1 MKRLKIPYGE
11 ANFVALRED
20 NYLYVDKTKYIELLE
35 KEAKYIFFI
44 RPRRFGKSLFVRM
57 LETYYDVYTKDQ
69 FDSLFGDLY
78 IGKNPTPEKNQ
89 YLILKFDFSGI
100 ITNQGEQRFY
110 QSFDNYIVMVIE
122 AFIQKYSDIIGFKE
136 LPARY
141 QQAEASINFLISKFQ
156 YIQSQIYILIDE
168 YDNFAN
174 DLIKPIG
181 KRSQKAELEY
191 EKLIHSEGYV
201 RSFYKILKKMATQF
215 RTRVFLTGV
224 SPIMLDDLASGFN
237 ITTNITVSKTF
248 NEMMGFT
255 EEEVINI
262 LRQTEINK
270 SELKDILKDLQFYY
284 NGYLFSKKATTKMF
298 NSDMFLY
305 FLHHYQKEKEYP
317 DQILDNNAK
326 TDFRKIKSLA
336 FNFKDEK
343 TIEEL
348 LEEENIETEL
358 SDRFQLE
365 EMYKNTDNFKSL
377 LFFLGMLTIKG
388 LNKQGKLVL
397 SIPNYVSKKIYWEYF
412 ESILRQTANIETNEA
427 RNTVVEL
434 RYSGKIRPFV
444 DYVQNILKKH
454 SNRDLQ
460 KFDEKYIKV
469 IMFTLM
475 DIDGFYLLQSEPELR
490 NGYADIL
497 LTRSKKWAEYIKYEW
512 LIELKYVKE
521 SERSQLDNIRQEGKN
536 QLEKYAQSEDIK
548 KRFEKNSFKKA
559 LVCFV
564 GKAEAYVDEV

>member
-1 MKRLKIPYGE
+1 MKRPKIPYGE

-57 LETYYDVYTKDQ
+57 LETYYDVYTKNQ

-460 KFDEKYIKV
+460 KFDEKYIKAV
-469 IMFTLM
+469 MFTLM

-497 LTRSKKWAEYIKYEW
+497 LTRSKQWAEYIKYEW

-521 SERSQLDNIRQEGKN
+521 SERSQLDNIRQKGKN